1 MIPILGI
8 EIVIRKMTAPIM
20 YWTKLRVRSTLRQI
34 GGHAWQCPGV
44 IIEFGI
50 QWQWYW
56 LELRDS
62 QMFMVIFNAFWFTT
76 GCWDENDSMCR
87 SDMVATVATSSTA
100 LVLCNKLTFRQGGRQ
115 VLEMPDA
122 RSGWWWRLNSVQ
134 QSYGIDCQSAMSIRP
149 SMEKHI
155 PRIVIMRLFNLID
168 CIKRL
173 WTKRN
178 DWFDFRRKYTTE
190 CKLRMQQ

>member
-62 QMFMVIFNAFWFTT
+62 QTFMANLYASSFTT
-76 GCWDENDSMCR
+76 GCWCENSSMCC
-87 SDMVATVATSSTA
+87 SGLVATSTSSSEVITA
-100 LVLCNKLTFRQGGRQ
+100 VVLCYKLSFNHGQSGRIVRQGGRL
-115 VLEMPDA
+115 VLETPTA
-122 RSGWWWRLNSVQ
+122 SSGWWYRLDSVQ
-134 QSYGIDCQSAMSIRP
+134 GSCGIDCQSAMSIRP
-149 SMEKHI
+149 ITEEII
-155 PRIVIMRLFNLID
+155 PKIVIMRLFSLIA

-173 WTKRN
+173 CTKN
-178 DWFDFRRKYTTE
+178 G
-190 CKLRMQQ
+190 Q